1 VEGDQNLL
9 RLATDY
15 NKNLFGPAPGHNIP
29 MDPFLW
35 NHEEKV
41 SGEDNAW
48 LGRPFTEDEVKHAL
62 FQMERN
68 KAAGPDKI
76 PVDFFQSY
84 WDIIK
89 KDIMEIFK
97 DLYDNKLDGSRLNY
111 GVITLLP
118 KIVDANK
125 I

>member
-1 VEGDQNLL
+1 
-9 RLATDY
+9 
-15 NKNLFGPAPGHNIP
+15 
-29 MDPFLW
+29 
-35 NHEEKV
+35 
-41 SGEDNAW
+41 
-48 LGRPFTEDEVKHAL
+48 
-62 FQMERN
+62 MERN

-97 DLYDNKLDGSRLNY
+97 DLYDNKLHGSRLNY